1 MRTPMALAVS
11 SSSSPAVCCERR
23 SCRVA
28 LLLLVLC
35 LAAALT
41 VCSASVVSERTI
53 RVSMAA
59 TWPSTPLLVETAE
72 HLAAVRPEHY
82 WAFLSLLSEHFA
94 SSPLSSSSPLTDEA
108 EYRLCLSLA
117 AQLLGPASM
126 EVLAASLALHTHS
139 VRAQLYHTL
148 LHDAAVERG
157 LDGRQL
163 DACAVV
169 VQHAG
174 QLGCHSAGEL
184 DASLESAELVHE
196 FDHVFLAAAALA
208 ANRTVILYG
217 ELTAMHSNALHSSL
231 LEMVSNTG
239 GDGSTHR
246 VSQPAL
252 LLTRAECCRLRC
264 DAGEAGQSAVR
275 LPSQVRAR
283 FQHVRQQPRSDCL
296 RPSAARLRG

>member
-1 MRTPMALAVS
+1 MRTRMALAVS
-11 SSSSPAVCCERR
+11 SSTQAVCRR
-23 SCRVA
+23 RRLCVLP
-28 LLLLVLC
+28 LLLLILC
-35 LAAALT
+35 LTSALT

-72 HLAAVRPEHY
+72 HLAAVRLEHY
-82 WAFLSLLSEHFA
+82 WSFLSLLSEHLA
-94 SSPLSSSSPLTDEA
+94 SSPPSSSSPLTDEV

-117 AQLLGPASM
+117 SQLLGPASM

-157 LDGRQL
+157 LDAKQL

-174 QLGCHSAGEL
+174 ELGCHTAGQL
-184 DASLESAELVHE
+184 DSSLESAELVHE
-196 FDHVFLAAAALA
+196 FDHVFPAAAAA

-217 ELTAMHSNALHSSL
+217 TLTALHSNDLHSSL
-231 LEMVSNTG
+231 LQMVSN
-239 GDGSTHR
+239 
-246 VSQPAL
+246 
-252 LLTRAECCRLRC
+252 
-264 DAGEAGQSAVR
+264 DAKTT
-275 LPSQVRAR
+275 
-283 FQHVRQQPRSDCL
+283 
-296 RPSAARLRG
+296 